1 LPKAQR
7 RNAANRRGA
16 SEVAMI
22 AVIFEV
28 FPPTAA
34 KTIILNTPLGSGSLF
49 TVPSRGIRMFSYHY
63 LTRRTVSW
71 KSRAFRK
78 IAAFCSLHLS
88 VAY

>member
-1 LPKAQR
+1 
-7 RNAANRRGA
+7 
-16 SEVAMI
+16 MI

-71 KSRAFRK
+71 KVESGHPEKLRLFVPCIFLLLISHSFK
-78 IAAFCSLHLS
+78 Q
-88 VAY
+88 